1 MNPLRKERRIFNSMY
16 PSPRATHEQV
26 FGPRRGLHL
35 SNFGLGRST
44 RPTRPTR
51 PTLTCLPQLYE
62 PYLENHYVAFDRKIG
77 PIGYV
82 GVYKGKHNCLYR
94 FNYIVDTDYD
104 GNNYL
109 FKQVAPRNA
118 IPESD
123 INNTMIDMHFVI
135 YHKDGT
141 LLNALNSFIFLGRRN
156 NALVFENSNYSTFSC
171 EINEFDYE
179 LERDSERE
187 IERYRESE
195 ERHARTEQRRI
206 EFEKQ
211 RERELDEEKIKKM
224 KEEQPSSNNGSNNSR
239 TKQKSKNA
247 RAEQTLR
254 LKGLN
259 LNAMSNS
266 RRKKLIKR
274 AANYE
279 NAGSSESSP
288 NWGSWDSPNW
298 DSIEVPIPPMIRLN
312 SNVSPITAAASYSLE
327 RAGVYPDDPNYGAKL
342 ETKRNQ
348 IRRRAEFDHGS
359 SNENFNS
366 FNRNDLRRR
375 LGMNRSASPSSA
387 SPSSASRSLPR
398 NSLPLTRKRFLRK
411 MKANELMRKTI
422 KKLLPR
428 ARARLRLRERSELR
442 SEALRQARSK
452 R

>member
-16 PSPRATHEQV
+16 PSTRATHEQV

-44 RPTRPTR
+44 RPTRPT
-51 PTLTCLPQLYE
+51 LTCLPQLYE
-62 PYLENHYVAFDRKIG
+62 PYPETHYVAFDRKIG

-123 INNTMIDMHFVI
+123 INNSMIDRHFVI

-141 LLNALNSFIFLGRRN
+141 LLNALNTFIFLGRRN
-156 NALVFENSNYSTFSC
+156 SSLVFEHPNYSTFSC

-179 LERDSERE
+179 LVERDSESQERE
-187 IERYRESE
+187 RRYREESE
-195 ERHARTEQRRI
+195 ERHKRTEQRI
-206 EFEKQ
+206 LDSVKQ
-211 RERELDEEKIKKM
+211 RELELDEEKIKKM
-224 KEEQPSSNNGSNNSR
+224 KEQYSSNNGSNNSR
-239 TKQKSKNA
+239 TKQKSKNS
-247 RAEQTLR
+247 RAEKMLR

-266 RRKKLIKR
+266 KRKKLIKR

-288 NWGSWDSPNW
+288 NWDVPNW
-298 DSIEVPIPPMIRLN
+298 DSIEIPIPPMIRLN
-312 SNVSPITAAASYSLE
+312 SDISPLTAAASYSLE
-327 RAGVYPDDPNYGAKL
+327 RAGVHPDDPNYGAKL
-342 ETKRNQ
+342 ETKRSQ

-375 LGMNRSASPSSA
+375 LGMNRSVSRGSV

-398 NSLPLTRKRFLRK
+398 NSLPLTRRRFLRK
-411 MKANELMRKTI
+411 IKANELMRKTI